1 MTALLAPSPLTGN
14 FCKRIMCCWNTEL
27 QRFTYET
34 GCRSDMGAAN
44 KVKSPVLSLCLPNT
58 KILECDRNL
67 LILTEF
73 KLCQYEAKEVEHLML
88 AEK

>member
-1 MTALLAPSPLTGN
+1 MTASLAPSPLTGN
-14 FCKRIMCCWNTEL
+14 FCKRIMWCWNTKL

-34 GCRSDMGAAN
+34 GYRSDMGPVN
-44 KVKSPVLSLCLPNT
+44 QVKSLGPLLCLPNT

-67 LILTEF
+67 LTLTAF
-73 KLCQYEAKEVEHLML
+73 KLCQYEAKEAEHLTL